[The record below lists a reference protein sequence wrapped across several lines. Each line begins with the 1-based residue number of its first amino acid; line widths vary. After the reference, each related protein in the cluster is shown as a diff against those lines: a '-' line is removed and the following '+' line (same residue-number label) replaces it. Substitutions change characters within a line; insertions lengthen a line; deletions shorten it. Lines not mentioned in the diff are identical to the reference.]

1 MNRPQWMV
9 SEMDIKAALAE
20 PKTWVTV
27 SSVVLMLILGIG
39 PLMAG
44 LEGGTEHTEESFDPM
59 ETDADQS
66 YLVEV
71 VNQELFLFGLW
82 HVTLCL
88 MFLAMV
94 YLTDGETQA
103 KLSMVA
109 ACSML
114 FVSGVGGYS
123 VNGDAYFSEWVTLW
137 ALLSAPILITGYIK
151 LNVD

>member
-1 MNRPQWMV
+1 
-9 SEMDIKAALAE
+9 MDIKATLLE

-27 SSVVLMLILGIG
+27 ASVALILILGLG
-39 PLMAG
+39 PLMTG
-44 LEGGTEHTEESFDPM
+44 MEGGTDHADSEHSELM
-59 ETDADQS
+59 ETISEENKEAFVD
-66 YLVEV
+66 V
-71 VNQELFLFGLW
+71 VNQELFVFGLW
-82 HVTLCL
+82 NVTMCL

-123 VNGDAYFSEWVTLW
+123 VNGDAYFSEWVTLC
-137 ALLSAPILITGYIK
+137 ALLSAPILITGYMK
-151 LNVD
+151 LNVDGS

>member
-1 MNRPQWMV
+1 
-9 SEMDIKAALAE
+9 MDIKATLLE

-27 SSVVLMLILGIG
+27 ASVALMLILGLG
-39 PLMAG
+39 PLMTG
-44 LEGGTEHTEESFDPM
+44 MEGGTDHADSEHSELM
-59 ETDADQS
+59 ETLSEENKEAFVD
-66 YLVEV
+66 V
-71 VNQELFLFGLW
+71 VNQELFVFGLW
-82 HVTLCL
+82 NVTMCL

-123 VNGDAYFSEWVTLW
+123 VNGDAYFSEWVTLC
-137 ALLSAPILITGYIK
+137 ALLSAPILITGYMK
-151 LNVD
+151 LNVDGS

>member
-1 MNRPQWMV
+1 
-9 SEMDIKAALAE
+9 MDIKATLLE

-27 SSVVLMLILGIG
+27 ASVALILILGLG
-39 PLMAG
+39 PLMTG
-44 LEGGTEHTEESFDPM
+44 MEGGTDHADSEHSELM
-59 ETDADQS
+59 ETISEENKEAFVD
-66 YLVEV
+66 V
-71 VNQELFLFGLW
+71 VNQELFVFGLW
-82 HVTLCL
+82 NVTMCL

-123 VNGDAYFSEWVTLW
+123 VNGYAYFSEWVTLC
-137 ALLSAPILITGYIK
+137 ALLSAPILITGYMK
-151 LNVD
+151 LNVDGS

>member
-1 MNRPQWMV
+1 
-9 SEMDIKAALAE
+9 MDIKATLLE

-27 SSVVLMLILGIG
+27 ASVALILILGLG
-39 PLMAG
+39 PLMTG
-44 LEGGTEHTEESFDPM
+44 MEGGTDHADSEHSELM
-59 ETDADQS
+59 ETISEENKEAFVD
-66 YLVEV
+66 V
-71 VNQELFLFGLW
+71 VNQELFVFGLW
-82 HVTLCL
+82 NVTMCL

-109 ACSML
+109 AFSML

-123 VNGDAYFSEWVTLW
+123 VNGDAYFSEWVTLC
-137 ALLSAPILITGYIK
+137 ALLSAPILITGYMK

>member
-1 MNRPQWMV
+1 
-9 SEMDIKAALAE
+9 MDIKATLLE

-27 SSVVLMLILGIG
+27 ASVALILILGLG
-39 PLMAG
+39 PLMTG
-44 LEGGTEHTEESFDPM
+44 MEGGTDHADSEHSELM
-59 ETDADQS
+59 ETISEENKEAFVD
-66 YLVEV
+66 V
-71 VNQELFLFGLW
+71 VNQELFVFGLW
-82 HVTLCL
+82 NVTMCL

-123 VNGDAYFSEWVTLW
+123 VNGYAYFSEWVTLC
-137 ALLSAPILITGYIK
+137 ALLSAPILITGYMK

>member
-1 MNRPQWMV
+1 
-9 SEMDIKAALAE
+9 MDIKATLLE

-27 SSVVLMLILGIG
+27 ASVALILILGLG
-39 PLMAG
+39 PLMTG
-44 LEGGTEHTEESFDPM
+44 MEGGTDHADSEHSELM
-59 ETDADQS
+59 ETISEENKEAFVD
-66 YLVEV
+66 V
-71 VNQELFLFGLW
+71 VNQELFVFGLW
-82 HVTLCL
+82 NVTMCL

-123 VNGDAYFSEWVTLW
+123 VNGDAYFSEWVTLC
-137 ALLSAPILITGYIK
+137 ALLLSLIHI
-151 LNVD
+151 

>member
-1 MNRPQWMV
+1 
-9 SEMDIKAALAE
+9 MDIKATLLE

-27 SSVVLMLILGIG
+27 ASVALILILGLG
-39 PLMAG
+39 PLMTG
-44 LEGGTEHTEESFDPM
+44 MEGGTDHADSEHSELM
-59 ETDADQS
+59 ETLSEENKEAFVD
-66 YLVEV
+66 V
-71 VNQELFLFGLW
+71 VNQELFVFGLW
-82 HVTLCL
+82 NVTMCL

-123 VNGDAYFSEWVTLW
+123 VNGDAYFSEWVTLC
-137 ALLSAPILITGYIK
+137 ALLSAPILITGYMK
-151 LNVD
+151 LNEDGS

>member
-1 MNRPQWMV
+1 
-9 SEMDIKAALAE
+9 MDIKATLSE

-27 SSVVLMLILGIG
+27 ASVALMLILGLG
-39 PLMAG
+39 PLMTG
-44 LEGGTEHTEESFDPM
+44 MEGGTDHADSEHSELM
-59 ETDADQS
+59 ETLSEENKEAFVDM
-66 YLVEV
+66 
-71 VNQELFLFGLW
+71 VNQELFVFGLW
-82 HVTLCL
+82 NVTMCL

-123 VNGDAYFSEWVTLW
+123 VNGDAYFSEWVTLC
-137 ALLSAPILITGYIK
+137 ALLSAPILITGYMK

>member
-1 MNRPQWMV
+1 
-9 SEMDIKAALAE
+9 MDIKATLSE

-27 SSVVLMLILGIG
+27 ASVALMLILGLG
-39 PLMAG
+39 PLMTG
-44 LEGGTEHTEESFDPM
+44 MEGGTDHSDSEHSELM
-59 ETDADQS
+59 ETLSEENKEAFVD
-66 YLVEV
+66 V
-71 VNQELFLFGLW
+71 VNQELFAFGLW
-82 HVTLCL
+82 NVTMSL

-123 VNGDAYFSEWVTLW
+123 VNGDAYFSEWVTLC
-137 ALLSAPILITGYIK
+137 ALLSAPILITGYMK
-151 LNVD
+151 LNVDGS

>member
-1 MNRPQWMV
+1 
-9 SEMDIKAALAE
+9 MDIKATLLE

-27 SSVVLMLILGIG
+27 ASVALILILGLG
-39 PLMAG
+39 PLMTG
-44 LEGGTEHTEESFDPM
+44 MEGGTDHADSEHSELM
-59 ETDADQS
+59 ETLSEENKEAFVDM
-66 YLVEV
+66 
-71 VNQELFLFGLW
+71 VNQELFVFGLW
-82 HVTLCL
+82 NVTMCL

-123 VNGDAYFSEWVTLW
+123 VNGDAYFSEWVTLC
-137 ALLSAPILITGYIK
+137 ALLSAPILITGYMK
-151 LNVD
+151 LNVDGS

>member
-1 MNRPQWMV
+1 
-9 SEMDIKAALAE
+9 MDIKATLLE

-27 SSVVLMLILGIG
+27 ASVALMLILGLG
-39 PLMAG
+39 PLMTG
-44 LEGGTEHTEESFDPM
+44 MEGGTDHADSEHSELM
-59 ETDADQS
+59 ETLSEENKEAFVD
-66 YLVEV
+66 V
-71 VNQELFLFGLW
+71 VNQELFAFGLW
-82 HVTLCL
+82 NVTMCL

-123 VNGDAYFSEWVTLW
+123 VNGDAYFSEWVTLC
-137 ALLSAPILITGYIK
+137 ALLSAPILITGYMK
-151 LNVD
+151 LNVDGS

>member
-1 MNRPQWMV
+1 
-9 SEMDIKAALAE
+9 MDIKATLLE

-27 SSVVLMLILGIG
+27 ASVALILILGLG
-39 PLMAG
+39 PLMTG
-44 LEGGTEHTEESFDPM
+44 MEGGTDHADSEHSELM
-59 ETDADQS
+59 ETISEENKEAFVD
-66 YLVEV
+66 V
-71 VNQELFLFGLW
+71 VNQELFVFGLW
-82 HVTLCL
+82 NVTMCL

-123 VNGDAYFSEWVTLW
+123 VNGDAYFSEWVTLC
-137 ALLSAPILITGYIK
+137 ALLSAPILITGYMK